1 MEKFECAL
9 AALATSLLMTSSA
22 AIGAVPGWT
31 ISETSGP
38 VLIAAPGVSRAAQRG
53 GMLAIGDVVST
64 GRGGRAVLVRGEEY
78 LVVAPNT
85 RITVADPAAS
95 GGLTQIVEQVGN
107 VIYKIR
113 KMTMPHFAVQTPFL
127 AAVVK
132 GTTFSVT
139 VTASGATVQVVEGR
153 VEVATRDGGASYLV
167 LPGDIGSVTAARPGQ
182 LRVEGRESRTIE
194 SSASPTAAAKPAP
207 GALFE
212 TDPAAPADIQLVTAV
227 AEPPVTL
234 ASLTGN
240 MVTGNSAI
248 AAVTAPVQ
256 RQASAGPATEGQNTP
271 ASTPPAAAPVPVPAP
286 VETATAAPPT
296 PPPTAAATPPA
307 TPAPVETAAASPPAT
322 PAPVETAAASPVVAA
337 PPVTPPAPV
346 VVAVVTPPATPPV
359 VPAAPI
365 TPPAPVVVAVVTPP
379 AIPPVFAPPIPP
391 VVVAVTVPATP
402 AGGAN
407 GNGNGNGNGGGDGS
421 NGGGNGNGNNG
432 NGNGNGGGDGSNAGG
447 HGNGNGNGGAS
458 QDDGGNQG
466 GADEPGG
473 GKGKDKDKGKGPK
486 RPK

>member
-64 GRGGRAVLVRGEEY
+64 GRGGRAVLVRGDEY

-207 GALFE
+207 GTLFE

-307 TPAPVETAAASPPAT
+307 TPAPVETAAASP
-322 PAPVETAAASPVVAA
+322 VVAA

-379 AIPPVFAPPIPP
+379 AIPPVVAPAIPP

-402 AGGAN
+402 ATAGGAN
-407 GNGNGNGNGGGDGS
+407 GNGNGNNGNGNGNANGS
-421 NGGGNGNGNNG
+421 GNGNGNNG

-447 HGNGNGNGGAS
+447 NGNGHGNGNGNGNGNGGAS

-466 GADEPGG
+466 GAEEPGG